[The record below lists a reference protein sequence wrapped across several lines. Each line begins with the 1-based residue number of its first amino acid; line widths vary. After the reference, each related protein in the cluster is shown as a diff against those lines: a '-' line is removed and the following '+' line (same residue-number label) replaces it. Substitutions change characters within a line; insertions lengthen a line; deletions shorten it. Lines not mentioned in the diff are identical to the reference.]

1 MGIERPGQPP
11 FSQSTTAATHPE
23 SSGDEASHRGRM
35 VERLCA
41 GSDDS
46 EPCNRTLVERSAS
59 NAADATLQRDV
70 VVVDTTRVA
79 LTPANAD
86 EAFLADLKK
95 RFAASGEEG
104 ISAQNDHP
112 LHYAATHGLIQSVQF
127 LLSAGNKQ
135 HLFALRDR
143 EQNNL
148 VHLAAKRGHTRLL
161 HWLIGQYGS
170 MALKAKG
177 HDGLR
182 ALHYAAREGH
192 LECVQLLLTVH
203 QGGVLDEDDRG
214 SNPVHWAA
222 EAGKLA
228 VLRCMV
234 EQYGASVL
242 LTPGDDGLNPLQ
254 FAIRKEHM
262 DCVSYILETCLGSIK
277 SKNKFGQNAIHEAAK
292 TGNTE
297 IFNYLITRADTE
309 DIHARDENNGNT
321 ALHLAAAWGRAEV
334 VEILLNASDRI
345 LATKNNDPS
354 TAAHLAA
361 VSGHLPILKQIA
373 RRKINTIIEPG
384 NGGWTPLHFV
394 LRNGHIECAEWLL
407 ANATIRKN
415 LTRID
420 LYSSLTC
427 PDAQC
432 RSLLAKA
439 RKDLAEPRRS
449 QALHHL
455 GRINPVGVAREWP
468 LKRPKK
474 SNLLSREWPAL
485 CAQHRQWSSGFVDLA
500 KAVLTGFDGIGIYLV
515 NSVYPCE
522 TRDKFLTS
530 GDLNAGVQMA
540 KILGDMGLESLEV
553 ILSPPDD
560 SSRQRRMAF
569 TDDRKELYASWQEVA
584 RYKLAQLCPGIDP
597 EKPFP
602 QTLKLDNCLVTFR
615 DCDDLVPLPQ
625 VMFSFVTAGDQL
637 SNTGKLP
644 EIGITLKPYRFASLF
659 QQIIA
664 DIHDG
669 RGNVLPLNLP
679 PNSVISEVHRSQ
691 PDGGLSALSSD
702 TSLLGGVV
710 NHLVRQSRAA
720 KIDVSVVYGLHHGNI
735 CDPEYILTR
744 WINNLWDLGRAAP
757 VKKPTIIAVASNIL
771 LEHPLQALAKRMGLP
786 VIDLVALTRADAL
799 GQKRIARAGQELIV
813 SLLPGEPAI
822 CILPNLPKN
831 QFDELV
837 LSCRLPVL
845 VEGANLTSFLLEH
858 GRPHL
863 SLLPTGQTPVAQ
875 DMGDPLEAIK
885 AEAFSS
891 KLSMDEQSLRFLLS
905 LKSLLEREGA
915 KVYQEALQRID
926 VMDKKEALAFLWR
939 DRRKDTFLGLKLL
952 SIRTLLE
959 RGSIKGTLGEA
970 GRKALMSALDPSLQG
985 FMQYIREAMDE
996 ASPTATHF
1004 KLQQMHLE
1012 GASVH
1017 SINSALIQLGRYK
1030 GWIQ

>member
-11 FSQSTTAATHPE
+11 FSQSPTVATHPE
-23 SSGDEASHRGRM
+23 SSGDEASHRGRT

-46 EPCNRTLVERSAS
+46 EPCNSTLVEKGAS
-59 NAADATLQRDV
+59 NVVDVTRQRDV

-79 LTPANAD
+79 LTSADAD

-104 ISAQNDHP
+104 IRAQKDHP

-135 HLFALRDR
+135 HLFTLRDR

-148 VHLAAKRGHTRLL
+148 VHLAAKSGHTRLL
-161 HWLIGQYGS
+161 HWLIDQYGS

-177 HDGLR
+177 RDGLC
-182 ALHYAAREGH
+182 ALHHAAREGH
-192 LECVQLLLTVH
+192 LECVQLLLN
-203 QGGVLDEDDRG
+203 QGGMPDGDDRG

-222 EAGKLA
+222 RAGKLA

-234 EQYGASVL
+234 EQYGLSVL
-242 LTPGDDGLNPLQ
+242 LISEDDGLNPLQ
-254 FAIRKEHM
+254 FAIQKEHM
-262 DCVSYILETCLGSIK
+262 DCVSYILETCLSSIK
-277 SKNKFGQNAIHEAAK
+277 SKNKCGQNAIHEAAK

-309 DIHARDENNGNT
+309 DIHARDEYNGNT
-321 ALHLAAAWGRAEV
+321 ALHLAATWGHEEV
-334 VEILLNASDRI
+334 VEILLNASDQI
-345 LATKNNDPS
+345 LAIKNNDPS

-361 VSGHLPILKQIA
+361 VSGQLPVLKQIA
-373 RRKINTIIEPG
+373 RRKIDTMLEPG
-384 NGGWTPLHFV
+384 SSGWTPLHFA
-394 LRNGHIECAEWLL
+394 LRNGHIECVEWLL

-420 LYSSLTC
+420 LYSTLTS

-432 RSLLAKA
+432 RLLLAKA

-449 QALHHL
+449 QALRHL
-455 GRINPVGVAREWP
+455 GSINPVGDAREWP

-474 SNLLSREWPAL
+474 SNLLSREWPAFS
-485 CAQHRQWSSGFVDLA
+485 AQHRQWSSGFVDQA
-500 KAVLTGFDGIGIYLV
+500 KAVLTGFDGIGIYLT
-515 NSVYPCE
+515 NNFYFCE
-522 TRDKFLTS
+522 TRDKFLSS

-540 KILGDMGLESLEV
+540 KILRDMGLESLEV
-553 ILSPPDD
+553 ILSPPDN
-560 SSRQRRMAF
+560 SSHQTRMTF
-569 TDDRKELYASWQEVA
+569 TGGIKELYVRQQEVA
-584 RYKLAQLCPGIDP
+584 RYKLAHMYPGVDP

-615 DCDDLVPLPQ
+615 DCDDPAPLPQ
-625 VMFSFVTAGDQL
+625 VMFSFVTARDQL

-659 QQIIA
+659 QQIVA

-669 RGNVLPLNLP
+669 RGNILPLNLP

-710 NHLVRQSRAA
+710 NHLVRHSRAA
-720 KIDVSVVYGLHHGNI
+720 TIDLSVVYGLHHRNI

-744 WINNLWDLGRAAP
+744 WINSLWDLSRTAP

-771 LEHPLQALAKRMGLP
+771 LEDPLQALAERMDLP
-786 VIDLVALTRADAL
+786 VIDLAALTRAGAL
-799 GQKRIARAGQELIV
+799 GQKQIARAGQELIA
-813 SLLPGEPAI
+813 SLLPGEPTI
-822 CILPNLPKN
+822 CILPSLPKN
-831 QFDELV
+831 QFDDLV

-891 KLSMDEQSLRFLLS
+891 KLSMDEQSLWFLLS

-915 KVYQEALQRID
+915 KAYQEALQRID
-926 VMDKKEALAFLWR
+926 VMDKEKALAFLWR
-939 DRRKDTFLGLKLL
+939 DQRKDTFLGLKLL

-1012 GASVH
+1012 GASVN
-1017 SINSALIQLGRYK
+1017 SINSALVQLGRYK